1 MYQIILHID
10 IFPFRN
16 IHALAFPETG
26 FQNAATTSDRTIY
39 NGVCGIN
46 ATIH

>member
-1 MYQIILHID
+1 MHQIILHID

-16 IHALAFPETG
+16 IHALAFPETSI
-26 FQNAATTSDRTIY
+26 QNAATTSDTIIY
-39 NGVCGIN
+39 NGIWGIN